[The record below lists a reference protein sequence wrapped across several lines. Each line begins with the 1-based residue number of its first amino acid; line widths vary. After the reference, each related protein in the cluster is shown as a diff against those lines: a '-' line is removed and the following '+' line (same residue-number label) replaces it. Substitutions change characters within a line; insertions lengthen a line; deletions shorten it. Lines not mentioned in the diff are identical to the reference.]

1 MMRNFTAVCWA
12 LQIQRHR
19 DCGQATQLN
28 RWSVVRHSKSP
39 YMKNKCFIL
48 TVLVLLIALARV
60 QAQQVIPLYSGKA
73 PGSENWT
80 WKEQNLGGGYL
91 RDVIDPTLTAFV
103 PSNPN
108 GIAVIIAPGGA
119 FHYLVYDLEGTAVAK
134 KLNEKGI
141 TAFVLK
147 YRLVHEDPAH
157 PYYNKMMETKNFK
170 MLDSVSAPVIKLALQ
185 DALTAMKYVR
195 QHAAEYKIDSDKIGF
210 MGSSAGGTIAMS
222 VAYNALEES
231 RPNFVSVLYC
241 ANDII
246 GSKVPSVR
254 TPIFIACA
262 RDDEYGF
269 AANSV
274 EIYSKWLEANQPVE
288 LHMYERGGH
297 GFIMKKQNLPCDTW
311 LERFTDWLSMQYPLK

>member
-1 MMRNFTAVCWA
+1 MKKYSLLFFFAFAA
-12 LQIQRHR
+12 L
-19 DCGQATQLN
+19 
-28 RWSVVRHSKSP
+28 S
-39 YMKNKCFIL
+39 Y
-48 TVLVLLIALARV
+48 AR
-60 QAQQVIPLYSGKA
+60 AQQVIRLYPGKA

-80 WKEQNLGGGYL
+80 WEEQNLGGGYL
-91 RDVIDPTLTAFV
+91 RDVTDPTLTAFV

-157 PYYNKMMETKNFK
+157 PYYNKMMETRNFK

-185 DALTAMKYVR
+185 DALTAMKYVS
-195 QHAAEYKIDSDKIGF
+195 QHAAEYKIDSNKIGF

-231 RPNFVSVLYC
+231 RPNFVSVVYC

-262 RDDEYGF
+262 SDDEYGF

-274 EIYSKWLEANQPVE
+274 QIYSKWLEANQPVE
-288 LHMYERGGH
+288 LHIYERGGH
-297 GFIMKKQNLPCDTW
+297 GFIMKKQSLPCDAW
-311 LERFTDWLSMQYPLK
+311 LERFTDWLFMNYPINK

>member
-1 MMRNFTAVCWA
+1 MTLSA
-12 LQIQRHR
+12 LR
-19 DCGQATQLN
+19 QALD
-28 RWSVVRHSKSP
+28 VVRHSKSP

-48 TVLVLLIALARV
+48 TVLVLLIALAQV
-60 QAQQVIPLYSGKA
+60 QAQQVIRLYSGKA

-80 WKEQNLGGGYL
+80 WKEQNLGGYL
-91 RDVIDPTLTAFV
+91 RDVTDDFNGFCSLK
-103 PSNPN
+103 PN
-108 GIAVIIAPGGA
+108 GIAVIIAPGGG
-119 FHYLVYDLEGTAVAK
+119 FHYLVYELEGTAVAK

-185 DALTAMKYVR
+185 DALTAIKYVR

-262 RDDEYGF
+262 SDDEFGF
-269 AANSV
+269 AAHSV
-274 EIYSKWLEANQPVE
+274 QIYSKWLEANQPVE

-311 LERFTDWLSMQYPLK
+311 LERFTDWLSMQYP

>member
-1 MMRNFTAVCWA
+1 
-12 LQIQRHR
+12 
-19 DCGQATQLN
+19 
-28 RWSVVRHSKSP
+28 
-39 YMKNKCFIL
+39 MKNKSFIL
-48 TVLVLLIALARV
+48 TILVLLINLV
-60 QAQQVIPLYSGKA
+60 QLQAQQIIPLYPGKA

-91 RDVIDPTLTAFV
+91 RDVTDPTLTAFI

-157 PYYNKMMETKNFK
+157 PYYDKMMQTKNFK
-170 MLDSVSAPVIKLALQ
+170 LLDSVSAPVIKLALQ
-185 DALTAMKYVR
+185 DALTAMRYVR
-195 QHAAEYKIDSDKIGF
+195 QHAAEYKINSDKIGF

-222 VAYNALEES
+222 VAYNAMEIS

-246 GSKVPSVR
+246 GSKVPSVK
-254 TPIFIACA
+254 TPIFISCA
-262 RDDEYGF
+262 RDDEFGF
-269 AANSV
+269 ASNSV
-274 EIYSKWLEANQPVE
+274 EIYSKWLKANQPVE

-297 GFIMKKQNLPCDTW
+297 GFIMKKQNLPCDSW
-311 LERFTDWLSMQYPLK
+311 LDRFTDWLSMQYH

>member
-1 MMRNFTAVCWA
+1 
-12 LQIQRHR
+12 
-19 DCGQATQLN
+19 
-28 RWSVVRHSKSP
+28 
-39 YMKNKCFIL
+39 MKNKCFIL
-48 TVLVLLIALARV
+48 MVLVFLIGLAQL
-60 QAQQVIPLYSGKA
+60 QAQQVIRLYSGKA
-73 PGSENWT
+73 PGSENWN

-91 RDVIDPTLTAFV
+91 RDIKDPTLTAFV
-103 PSNPN
+103 PPNPN

-195 QHAAEYKIDSDKIGF
+195 QHAAEYKIDSNKIGF

-231 RPNFVSVLYC
+231 RPNFVSVVYC

-262 RDDEYGF
+262 SDDEYGF

-274 EIYSKWLEANQPVE
+274 QIYSKWLEAKQPVE
-288 LHMYERGGH
+288 LHIYERGGH
-297 GFIMKKQNLPCDTW
+297 GFIMKKQNLPCDAW
-311 LERFTDWLSMQYPLK
+311 LERFTDWLSTQYP

>member
-1 MMRNFTAVCWA
+1 
-12 LQIQRHR
+12 
-19 DCGQATQLN
+19 
-28 RWSVVRHSKSP
+28 
-39 YMKNKCFIL
+39 MKNKCFIL
-48 TVLVLLIALARV
+48 TVLVFLIGLAQL
-60 QAQQVIPLYSGKA
+60 QAQQVIRLYPGKA

-80 WKEQNLGGGYL
+80 WKEQNLGGYL
-91 RDVIDPTLTAFV
+91 RDVTDPTLTAFV

-108 GIAVIIAPGGA
+108 GVAVIIAPGGG
-119 FHYLVYDLEGTAVAK
+119 FHYLVYELEGTAVAK

-147 YRLVHEDPAH
+147 YRLVHEDPVH
-157 PYYNKMMETKNFK
+157 PYYNKMMEAKNFK

-185 DALTAMKYVR
+185 DALTAVKYVR

-231 RPNFVSVLYC
+231 RPNFVAVIY
-241 ANDII
+241 AYGNAII

-262 RDDEYGF
+262 SDDELVP
-269 AANSV
+269 AAHSV
-274 EIYSKWLEANQPVE
+274 QIYSKWLEANQPVE

-297 GFIMKKQNLPCDTW
+297 GFIMKKQNLPCDIW
-311 LERFTDWLSMQYPLK
+311 LERFTDWLSMQYSVK

>member
-1 MMRNFTAVCWA
+1 
-12 LQIQRHR
+12 
-19 DCGQATQLN
+19 
-28 RWSVVRHSKSP
+28 
-39 YMKNKCFIL
+39 MKNKCFIL

-91 RDVIDPTLTAFV
+91 RDVTDPTLTAFV
-103 PSNPN
+103 PSYPN

-157 PYYNKMMETKNFK
+157 PYYNKMMETKNLK

-222 VAYNALEES
+222 FAYNALEES

-288 LHMYERGGH
+288 LHIYERGGH
-297 GFIMKKQNLPCDTW
+297 GFIMKKQNLPCDAW
-311 LERFTDWLSMQYPLK
+311 IERFTDWLSMQYPPHNSPRKS